1 MRVPRIA
8 QEAVKALEAGLR
20 AATTSSGGERRP
32 RRDPAAVPHRSDAG
46 RSEEPAG
53 ERALFISVKPQY
65 ANAILDGRK
74 TVELRRTRPNLP
86 NGSLV
91 ILYSSTPTRAVVGW
105 AQLIGVREGTP
116 IEIWDEYGA
125 AAAIEELDYDAYFD
139 GTDQAFALELDDV
152 VAATQPIPL
161 SVIRSI
167 GIQPPQS
174 WRYVPAEVTTQ
185 IQESALA

>member
-1 MRVPRIA
+1 MRVPRGA
-8 QEAVKALEAGLR
+8 QGAVKALQAGLR
-20 AATTSSGGERRP
+20 AATLSSDRERRT
-32 RRDPAAVPHRSDAG
+32 RTATSAAAQTADAPAEGP
-46 RSEEPAG
+46 P
-53 ERALFISVKPQY
+53 ERALFISVKPHY

-105 AQLIGVREGTP
+105 AELTGVRSGTP
-116 IEIWDEYGA
+116 IEIWDGYGA

-139 GTDQAFALELDDV
+139 GTDQAFALELNCV
-152 VAATQPIPL
+152 VAAVQPIPL

-167 GIQPPQS
+167 GIEPPQS
-174 WRYVPAEVTTQ
+174 WRYVPTNVTVQ

>member
-8 QEAVKALEAGLR
+8 QEAVQALEAGIR
-20 AATTSSGGERRP
+20 AATTTSGRERKTRSK
-32 RRDPAAVPHRSDAG
+32 PAARQPSDDGPAG
-46 RSEEPAG
+46 EPAE
-53 ERALFISVKPQY
+53 ERALFMSVKPRY
-65 ANAILDGRK
+65 ADAILDGRK

-86 NGSLV
+86 DGSLV

>member
-1 MRVPRIA
+1 MRVLRVA
-8 QEAVKALEAGLR
+8 QEAVKRLDVGLR
-20 AATTSSGGERRP
+20 AATTSSSCGGKTKCGEVTTP
-32 RRDPAAVPHRSDAG
+32 IKHEAG
-46 RSEEPAG
+46 LKEQPVE

-65 ANAILDGRK
+65 ADAILDGRK
-74 TVELRRTRPNLP
+74 TVDLRRTRPNLP
-86 NGSLV
+86 DGSLV

-116 IEIWDEYGA
+116 TEIWDEYGA

-152 VAATQPIPL
+152 VAALRPIPL

-174 WRYVPAEVTTQ
+174 WRYVAAGVTTQ

>member
-8 QEAVKALEAGLR
+8 QEAVKVLEAGIR
-20 AATTSSGGERRP
+20 AATATSGLGRGIRRI
-32 RRDPAAVPHRSDAG
+32 PATAPQRSDAG
-46 RSEEPAG
+46 PSQQAAE
-53 ERALFISVKPQY
+53 ERALFISVKPRY
-65 ANAILDGRK
+65 ADAILDGRK

-116 IEIWDEYGA
+116 IEIWDEYGTA
-125 AAAIEELDYDAYFD
+125 ADIEELDYEAYFD
-139 GTDQAFALELDDV
+139 GTDQAFALELDEV
-152 VAATQPIPL
+152 VAAPQPIPL

>member
-1 MRVPRIA
+1 MKFPRVA
-8 QEAVKALEAGLR
+8 QDAVKVLEVGMRTVTGARLR
-20 AATTSSGGERRP
+20 SDNSEVAPSVRVEAEH
-32 RRDPAAVPHRSDAG
+32 PAAERS
-46 RSEEPAG
+46 
-53 ERALFISVKPQY
+53 LFISVKPQY
-65 ANAILDGRK
+65 ADAILEGRK

-86 NGSLV
+86 DGSLV

-116 IEIWDEYGA
+116 LEIWDQYGQ
-125 AAAIEELDYDAYFD
+125 AAAINGLDYDIYFD
-139 GTDQAFALELDDV
+139 GAELAFALELDEV
-152 VAATQPIPL
+152 VAATQQVPL

-174 WRYVPAEVTTQ
+174 WRYVPGDVSIQ

>member
-1 MRVPRIA
+1 MRLPRVA
-8 QEAVKALEAGLR
+8 QEAVKALEATIR
-20 AATTSSGGERRP
+20 AATKTSSRERKARP
-32 RRDPAAVPHRSDAG
+32 RPAASPQPNDGASG
-46 RSEEPAG
+46 EQPAE
-53 ERALFISVKPQY
+53 ERALFISVKPHY
-65 ANAILDGRK
+65 AKAILDGRK

-86 NGSLV
+86 DGSLV

-116 IEIWDEYGA
+116 VEIWDEYGA

-174 WRYVPAEVTTQ
+174 WRYVPAEVSTQ

>member
-1 MRVPRIA
+1 MRVPRVA
-8 QEAVKALEAGLR
+8 QEAVKALEAGIR
-20 AATTSSGGERRP
+20 AATIASGRERKTRSRP
-32 RRDPAAVPHRSDAG
+32 GAALQATDEGSAG
-46 RSEEPAG
+46 ASAE
-53 ERALFISVKPQY
+53 ERALFISVKPKH
-65 ANAILDGRK
+65 ADAILDGRK

-86 NGSLV
+86 EGSLV

-116 IEIWDEYGA
+116 IEIWDEFGA
-125 AAAIEELDYDAYFD
+125 AAAIEELDFDAYFD

-152 VAATQPIPL
+152 VVATQPIPL

>member
-8 QEAVKALEAGLR
+8 SEAVKALEAGIR
-20 AATTSSGGERRP
+20 AATTTSGREREP
-32 RRDPAAVPHRSDAG
+32 RRGAATFPQRNDAESS
-46 RSEEPAG
+46 REPAE

-65 ANAILDGRK
+65 ADAILDGRK

-86 NGSLV
+86 DGSMV

-125 AAAIEELDYDAYFD
+125 AAAIEELDYEAYFD
-139 GTDQAFALELDDV
+139 GTDQAFALELDEV

-185 IQESALA
+185 IQESALT

>member
-8 QEAVKALEAGLR
+8 QEAVKALEAGIR
-20 AATTSSGGERRP
+20 AATTTSGHDRRTRPKPTATP
-32 RRDPAAVPHRSDAG
+32 RPGGDG
-46 RSEEPAG
+46 PAG
-53 ERALFISVKPQY
+53 ESAEGRALFISVKPQY
-65 ANAILDGRK
+65 ADAILDGRK

-86 NGSLV
+86 DGSIV

-139 GTDQAFALELDDV
+139 GTDQAFALELDDI
-152 VAATQPIPL
+152 VAARQPIPL

-185 IQESALA
+185 IQGSALA

>member
-8 QEAVKALEAGLR
+8 QGAVKALEAGIR
-20 AATTSSGGERRP
+20 AAATTSGRERKTRSTSAAAQQP
-32 RRDPAAVPHRSDAG
+32 RDDGPAA
-46 RSEEPAG
+46 EPVE

-65 ANAILDGRK
+65 ADAILDGRK

-86 NGSLV
+86 DGSLV
-91 ILYSSTPTRAVVGW
+91 ILYSSTPMRAVVGW

-116 IEIWDEYGA
+116 IEIWDEYGG

-161 SVIRSI
+161 SVIRSF

-174 WRYVPAEVTTQ
+174 WRYVPADVTTQ

>member
-1 MRVPRIA
+1 MKVPRVA
-8 QEAVKALEAGLR
+8 HEAVKALEAGIR
-20 AATTSSGGERRP
+20 AATGAPTRTRKPKTATSSAGAE
-32 RRDPAAVPHRSDAG
+32 DPSD
-46 RSEEPAG
+46 

-65 ANAILDGRK
+65 ADAILEGRK

-86 NGSLV
+86 DGSLV

-116 IEIWDEYGA
+116 LEIWDEYGH
-125 AAAIEELDYDAYFD
+125 AAAIDEPDYDIYFD
-139 GTDQAFALELDDV
+139 GAEQAFALELDDV
-152 VAATQPIPL
+152 VTATQQVPL

-174 WRYVPAEVTTQ
+174 WRYVPADVTTQ